1 MGSSLFCHWAEIHLE
16 EGSIMS
22 IKKQTVSIGEAARL
36 CGVTVKQIRHW
47 QDRKFIPEPQ
57 RVVCGLRSY
66 RQFGE
71 EDLRIIKK
79 IKFYLDAGF
88 RLNSATEKAAADIL
102 GKREGDQNA

>member
-1 MGSSLFCHWAEIHLE
+1 
-16 EGSIMS
+16 MS

-57 RVVCGLRSY
+57 RVVCGERAY

-71 EDLRIIKK
+71 EDLEIIKR
-79 IKFYLDAGF
+79 IKRHLDAGF
-88 RLNSATEKAAADIL
+88 RLDIAAEKAKADIT
-102 GKREGDQNA
+102 GRKTKDEEGFNDERNAKRIPA